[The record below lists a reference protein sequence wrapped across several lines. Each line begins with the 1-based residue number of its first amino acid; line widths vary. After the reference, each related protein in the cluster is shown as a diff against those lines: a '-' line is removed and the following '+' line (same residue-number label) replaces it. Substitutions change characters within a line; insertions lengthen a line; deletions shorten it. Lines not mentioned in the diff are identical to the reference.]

1 MGVNSTN
8 PIRHVSVTN
17 RGMQSV
23 LHTKPKSTYSI
34 PESVGQK
41 LADLRGLI
49 SRFVVSQALIRLAI
63 WFLTAFWT
71 FGLLDYLPAKLGAAE
86 SPKVVR
92 VVMLFLLV
100 SVSAYLVYR
109 FLWQRWKVRWS
120 DSSLALL
127 IESRHPEFQSSL
139 VTTVQAARPTAMV
152 NASIEEHPLRSGLLE
167 LASEKA
173 SNLMES
179 VDPFSGCFP
188 LTL

>member
-1 MGVNSTN
+1 
-8 PIRHVSVTN
+8 
-17 RGMQSV
+17 MQSV

-63 WFLTAFWT
+63 WFLAAFWT

-127 IESRHPEFQSSL
+127 IENRHPEFQSSL
-139 VTTVQAARPTAMV
+139 VTHKIQVEACSLIIAHA
-152 NASIEEHPLRSGLLE
+152 
-167 LASEKA
+167 
-173 SNLMES
+173 
-179 VDPFSGCFP
+179 D
-188 LTL
+188 